1 MAAYAIFETA
11 VGACGIAWSDR
22 GVVGFQLP
30 EGDTASTRRRM
41 QSRFSAAEESAPPQD
56 IDVLIDGVR
65 GSLVPARDDALLRG
79 QQLDEL
85 VETAVEKAPA
95 ALHMADQALRLVLS
109 AHADAP
115 HTGVDA
121 IRKRE
126 IDDPEFAAE
135 RHRRFGAPVG
145 ELLQSAAAPAGEDK
159 RKRALGRRARH
170 GGFADRRAVDGEHI
184 WLDNIGH
191 GGLRTTRLSCGQQ
204 SRDVHA
210 PATR

>member
-1 MAAYAIFETA
+1 MAW
-11 VGACGIAWSDR
+11 GK
-22 GVVGFQLP
+22 
-30 EGDTASTRRRM
+30 
-41 QSRFSAAEESAPPQD
+41 PPQY
-56 IDVLIDGVR
+56 IDVLIHRVG
-65 GSLVPARDDALLRG
+65 GSLVPARHDALLRG